1 MPLPRP
7 LRIISNKSSHRDL
20 YQQSAQPQYRST
32 LHVDKPRLPFGC
44 VRPCLR
50 TPAGRQYT
58 TYGRRGGP
66 ATHRGRWWRGA
77 QRSYYSLAVA
87 AQHSARIFFY
97 VGAGVDR
104 LGSGNVGSTG
114 HSSPHPH
121 TRSPTGTR
129 TDVGSPPQIPA
140 TDGRRR
146 TGREVV
152 RLQVGHGDRVQ
163 CTETTGAGR
172 APNSERQECAVV
184 VCRCT

>member
-1 MPLPRP
+1 VPLPRP

-87 AQHSARIFFY
+87 AQCSYFFLCRRWSRQTGEWGRWQHRSLVPTPTHSLAHR
-97 VGAGVDR
+97 
-104 LGSGNVGSTG
+104 N
-114 HSSPHPH
+114 
-121 TRSPTGTR
+121 
-129 TDVGSPPQIPA
+129 
-140 TDGRRR
+140 TDGR
-146 TGREVV
+146 G
-152 RLQVGHGDRVQ
+152 LAAADSGH
-163 CTETTGAGR
+163 
-172 APNSERQECAVV
+172 
-184 VCRCT
+184 